1 MKALFWTKIHIPV
14 PHEHHRRSIARSPV
28 FRAAML
34 SDMEEGKTV
43 VEELEEKNQRLI
55 TDLDSW
61 ISAFQE
67 NEQVSNPPLLPSLAL
82 SRT

>member
-34 SDMEEGKTV
+34 SDMEEGERGET
-43 VEELEEKNQRLI
+43 
-55 TDLDSW
+55 
-61 ISAFQE
+61 
-67 NEQVSNPPLLPSLAL
+67 
-82 SRT
+82 